1 VAKIAI
7 TKPLITCV
15 AGTLLLLA
23 FSPYASA
30 APQENMALERWAKL
44 REAERYQMQIAEKY
58 YLAKNYEVAA
68 EEYDKF
74 QKLYERSEAFS
85 FALLKWAHC
94 KVELRKQKAA
104 IKDGY
109 QTVLD
114 SFPNSPEGPLAAMY
128 IGRTYRGMGDMK
140 LAKTAY
146 GKTISTYPDHYAAVL
161 ARLDLVEIAVK
172 ESDTQAQTAM
182 LRELT
187 YNIER
192 KGPTVEPC
200 STAAKQLTRLMLMSG
215 DLDEALKALATTYKE
230 DQLASRLMDIEAR
243 MGGLPEV
250 LSKLTG
256 STDEATK
263 KTGEKL
269 AEAAAIWL
277 KQQVVENLKDEK
289 KKAKAISA
297 WYAIA
302 EVRRAARQPEKQR
315 AIYEEM
321 LASQGVDDTILG
333 VLAQWHKDNKQT
345 EQARATYAKYK
356 DVIAGQA
363 LIAASF
369 SEEKQFDK
377 AAELYRKLAV
387 TDTKSPA
394 KWEVAA
400 ASAYRSAGKPDLAI
414 AIYRELLTSDV
425 KNAGEHAFQIAETFF
440 HAGRWKESIQAY
452 RGTDRY
458 PLNTQ
463 RMAIANRHLKQYD
476 EAIALFTQI
485 KNTSPPH
492 ASEATYDIA
501 VTLEMAGPTRK
512 EEAIS
517 MFKAVC
523 RDYPKSR
530 EGSQAHSHL
539 FEKYK
544 ITYTLGGAKD

>member
-1 VAKIAI
+1 
-7 TKPLITCV
+7 
-15 AGTLLLLA
+15 
-23 FSPYASA
+23 
-30 APQENMALERWAKL
+30 
-44 REAERYQMQIAEKY
+44 
-58 YLAKNYEVAA
+58 
-68 EEYDKF
+68 
-74 QKLYERSEAFS
+74 
-85 FALLKWAHC
+85 
-94 KVELRKQKAA
+94 
-104 IKDGY
+104 
-109 QTVLD
+109 
-114 SFPNSPEGPLAAMY
+114 
-128 IGRTYRGMGDMK
+128 
-140 LAKTAY
+140 
-146 GKTISTYPDHYAAVL
+146 
-161 ARLDLVEIAVK
+161 
-172 ESDTQAQTAM
+172 
-182 LRELT
+182 
-187 YNIER
+187 
-192 KGPTVEPC
+192 
-200 STAAKQLTRLMLMSG
+200 
-215 DLDEALKALATTYKE
+215 
-230 DQLASRLMDIEAR
+230 
-243 MGGLPEV
+243 
-250 LSKLTG
+250 
-256 STDEATK
+256 
-263 KTGEKL
+263 
-269 AEAAAIWL
+269 
-277 KQQVVENLKDEK
+277 
-289 KKAKAISA
+289 
-297 WYAIA
+297 
-302 EVRRAARQPEKQR
+302 
-315 AIYEEM
+315 
-321 LASQGVDDTILG
+321 
-333 VLAQWHKDNKQT
+333 
-345 EQARATYAKYK
+345 
-356 DVIAGQA
+356 
-363 LIAASF
+363 
-369 SEEKQFDK
+369 
-377 AAELYRKLAV
+377 V